1 MYALSRPQP
10 TPPMPPLPPMPT
22 PPTDGPYLRLQRE
35 EEEEEQLPER
45 AEEGDQLTM
54 SERMPEYAREYFDQQ
69 QHQNDEQIV
78 EPPYQVSLLLI

>member
-1 MYALSRPQP
+1 
-10 TPPMPPLPPMPT
+10 MPT